1 MMCTSVRAS
10 PGGSPAFQCH
20 CSQRPLLT
28 SAPFSS
34 AKQVVGR
41 RNTVV
46 WMAAVSTSLCSPA
59 LRQNS
64 AVSVCRGSMTTR
76 YFSRDSAALTLALLG
91 NEPMGLKPWQKYP
104 LICPSYIMSNTFST
118 S

>member
-1 MMCTSVRAS
+1 MITTSVFAW
-10 PGGSPAFQCH
+10 PGGSAAFQCH
-20 CSQRPLLT
+20 CSQRPLFT
-28 SAPFSS
+28 SEPSSS

-46 WMAAVSTSLCSPA
+46 WMLAVSTSLYSPA

-64 AVSVCRGSMTTR
+64 EVSVASGSMITVLELGQR
-76 YFSRDSAALTLALLG
+76 RAHLALLG
-91 NEPMGLKPWQKYP
+91 NEAMGLKPRQKYP
-104 LICPSYIMSNTFST
+104 LTCPWYIMSNTLST